1 MLYTFYSKM
10 TDVVSSPDVTFP
22 LIDSPICPVSDLMFA
37 FCTSVL
43 ALDDTES
50 APTCSVNKNTEDV
63 PTNYLRGSAP
73 TKVIFTRLC

>member
-1 MLYTFYSKM
+1 MLFTVYLKM
-10 TDVVSSPDVTFP
+10 TDGFSSPDVTFP
-22 LIDSPICPVSDLMFA
+22 LIDSPTCPVSDLMFA

-50 APTCSVNKNTEDV
+50 APTCSVNKNIEDV
-63 PTNYLRGSAP
+63 ATNYLKGSGL